1 LIPKP
6 SELAPIY
13 YKGVPRSHRQVR
25 MRLETPVIYF
35 HPPVGLSERLHA
47 TVQVGFHG
55 GWLTEYFP
63 SAEVSAPGLKE
74 GDFRFSG
81 LNSRTLG
88 TLEWHD
94 LTIGG
99 EYDLPQTDA
108 QVWLAP
114 RAVHSAQVKT
124 PGGEAEQHLFYRGVG
139 NLPSPLMVARS
150 KNDDGIVVRENLD
163 PKLGLRTPLLVRAMW
178 LVHVRE
184 DGSIAFKDLGS
195 AKLAGQAGREIKRCP
210 ADFSVQPS
218 RSQAPLGEAADR
230 SSVSRPFAEPPSDDG
245 YSEENLARLRS
256 AMRKELIADGLYAD
270 EAEAML
276 RTWELAYFKSPGL
289 RLFYLLPQQWTDAVL
304 PLRCSLLADVSRT
317 MVGRIEL
324 VTPKQ
329 RMLLRQ
335 I

>member
-63 SAEVSAPGLKE
+63 SAKVSAPGLKE

-108 QVWLAP
+108 PVWLAP
-114 RAVHSAQVKT
+114 RAVHSAQVRT
-124 PGGEAEQHLFYRGVG
+124 PGGEAEQYLFYRAVG
-139 NLPSPLMVARS
+139 NLPSPVMVTRG
-150 KNDDGIVVRENLD
+150 NDEGIIVRENLD
-163 PKLGLRTPLLVRAMW
+163 PKLGLRAPLLVRAMW

-184 DGSIAFKDLGS
+184 DSSVAFKSLGS

-210 ADFSVQPS
+210 VDFSSGPARPQAPLPS
-218 RSQAPLGEAADR
+218 RSQAALGDAARNSASRPLG
-230 SSVSRPFAEPPSDDG
+230 DDLMG
-245 YSEENLARLRS
+245 E
-256 AMRKELIADGLYAD
+256 D
-270 EAEAML
+270 
-276 RTWELAYFKSPGL
+276 
-289 RLFYLLPQQWTDAVL
+289 
-304 PLRCSLLADVSRT
+304 
-317 MVGRIEL
+317 
-324 VTPKQ
+324 
-329 RMLLRQ
+329 
-335 I
+335 